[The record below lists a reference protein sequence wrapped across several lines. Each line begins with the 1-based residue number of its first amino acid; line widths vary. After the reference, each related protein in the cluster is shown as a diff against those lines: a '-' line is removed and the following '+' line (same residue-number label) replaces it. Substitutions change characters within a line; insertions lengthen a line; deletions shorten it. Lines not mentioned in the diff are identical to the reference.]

1 MDLGATI
8 EPKSDQLN
16 SDDLIAGPRTI
27 KITKVAGGDTK
38 EQPVSIYFEGDNGK
52 PYKACKSMRR
62 VLVQI
67 WGRDG
72 ASYIGRSLTLYRD
85 PDVKFG
91 GIAVGGIRISHMSHL
106 EKEITLV
113 LTASKASRKPFS
125 VKPLKAE
132 SNGNE
137 NPPANTARDAS
148 IQKLGTILKGLSAA
162 GDSIKWDAPGML
174 IDYVQQ
180 LFDSETIKSRDD
192 LTDEQLNVLVEDLDI
207 RLGELQA
214 SKGDDAVPAAA

>member
-1 MDLGATI
+1 V
-8 EPKSDQLN
+8 QL
-16 SDDLIAGPRTI
+16 
-27 KITKVAGGDTK
+27 
-38 EQPVSIYFEGDNGK
+38 
-52 PYKACKSMRR
+52 
-62 VLVQI
+62 

-72 ASYIGRSLTLYRD
+72 KEYIGRSMTLYRD

-91 GIAVGGIRISHMSHL
+91 GIAVGGIRIGQMSNL
-106 EKEITLV
+106 EKEVTLV
-113 LTASKASRKPFS
+113 LTASKTSRKPFV

-132 SNGNE
+132 SNGNGT
-137 NPPANTARDAS
+137 PPANAVRDAS

-180 LFDSETIKSRDD
+180 LFDSETIKSRED
-192 LTDEQLNVLVEDLDI
+192 LTDEQLNVLVEDLVI

-214 SKGDDAVPAAA
+214 SKDDSASPAAA